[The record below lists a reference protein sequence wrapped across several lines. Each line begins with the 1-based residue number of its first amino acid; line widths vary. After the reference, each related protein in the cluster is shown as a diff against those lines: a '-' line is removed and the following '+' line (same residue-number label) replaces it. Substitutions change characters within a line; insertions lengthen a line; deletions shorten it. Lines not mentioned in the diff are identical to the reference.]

1 MKRKLLLSFVCAG
14 ALLCVQTANLAFAQS
29 PGGIPGGQSPSTP
42 STPPGQT
49 PGANNPGAT
58 GPLGPNSP
66 GTTAPPKVDDKKF
79 LKQAAMGG
87 MAEVELG
94 KLAAQKASSDN
105 VKQFAQ
111 KMVDDH
117 TKANDELKQVASKE
131 NIPFPDALDSKHQ
144 SQVSKLSKLSGPE
157 FDKAYAKE
165 QLKDHENDVKD
176 FSAEAQGGT
185 DPNVKA
191 FASSTLPTLQQHLEL
206 AKNLNKSEKNAAK

>member
-1 MKRKLLLSFVCAG
+1 MKRKLLLSFVCIG
-14 ALLCVQTANLAFAQS
+14 AFLCVQTANLAFAQS
-29 PGGIPGGQSPSTP
+29 PGGMPAGQNPSTP
-42 STPPGQT
+42 STLPGQT
-49 PGANNPGAT
+49 PRANNPGPN

-66 GTTAPPKVDDKKF
+66 ETTAPAKVDDKKF

-111 KMVDDH
+111 QMVVAH
-117 TKANDELKQVASKE
+117 TKANDELKQVANKE
-131 NIPFPDALDSKHQ
+131 NIAIPDALDSKHE
-144 SQVSKLSKLSGPE
+144 SQIAKLSKLSGLE

-165 QLKDHENDVKD
+165 QLKDHKTDVRD

-191 FASSTLPTLQQHLEL
+191 FASNTLPMLQQHLEL
-206 AKNLNKSEKNAAK
+206 AKNLNK